1 MKVSK
6 NIRYLV
12 RIRDYETIHIE
23 VGAEADHHDLGW
35 SDEDWSQIQENRGSW
50 IDQLEL
56 LVITEVEKL
65 AREEMARIVQW
76 SEIEPNLAEDFLSSA
91 PLSPVPPHARSQH
104 GTAKKAGSTAT
115 SRSPTLIPERR
126 GMPRVARGLPLSAEK
141 AVRELETVLMRIP
154 NQATP

>member
-1 MKVSK
+1 MAVKVSK

-91 PLSPVPPHARSQH
+91 PLSPAHPRSQH
-104 GTAKKAGSTAT
+104 ATAT
-115 SRSPTLIPERR
+115 KKVGSSAPSRRVRR
-126 GMPRVARGLPLSAEK
+126 GPTGGGSPPSA
-141 AVRELETVLMRIP
+141 A
-154 NQATP
+154 